1 MLEGKNSSG
10 HQHGHLLAIGNGFK
24 RSAYSDFGF
33 SEAYI
38 TTDQSVHRHW
48 ALHVFFDGFRS
59 RHLVRS
65 ILKKEARLQ
74 FMLQVPV
81 RCTLESYGLAALC
94 VQLDQIEGNLFDLR
108 LRLLLQ
114 GLPLR

>member
-10 HQHGHLLAIGNGFK
+10 HQYGHLLAIGNGFK
-24 RSAYSDFGF
+24 RSAYGDFGF

-38 TTDQSVHRHW
+38 STDQSVHRHRT
-48 ALHVFFDGFRS
+48 LHVLLDSFRS

-65 ILKKEARLQ
+65 ILKEEAGLQ

-81 RCTLESYGLAALC
+81 RCTLEPNSLAALG

-108 LRLLLQ
+108 LRLFLQ